1 MNSAV
6 IVTDNV
12 AEVLINIIEFT
23 QRRQKVLTQNVN
35 NVHIPDYV
43 PKDLA
48 VGEFSNLM
56 YEAIEE
62 HVCNQRLLLRDSEN
76 IKFGPMGSFEAK
88 PVIDECANRLLQKN
102 RDEYLRLQIDKLL
115 ENSLNQRIAMELLRQ
130 KQGNELRYQ
139 VDLN

>member
-1 MNSAV
+1 MNPAV

-12 AEVLINIIEFT
+12 AEALINIIEFT
-23 QRRQKVLTQNVN
+23 QRRQKVLTRNVN
-35 NVHIPDYV
+35 NVHSPDYV

-48 VGEFSNLM
+48 VGEFSKLM
-56 YEAIEE
+56 HEAIEE
-62 HVCNQRLLLRDSEN
+62 HICNQRLLLRDSEN

-88 PVIDECANRLLQKN
+88 PVIDEYAKQLLQKN

-130 KQGNELRYQ
+130 KQGNELGLQ